1 MKRDRREL
9 LKELAVLAAA
19 FAAQTRLTACKKSD
33 GPADASKRSDALPSR
48 PDAPAPV
55 GVRRALKPQQ
65 RETLGAAV
73 ERILPTDQDPG
84 AKEAN
89 VIEFLDR
96 ELAHPGAPGVTAV
109 IMSGITALDRLSV
122 RHGGQRFAALS
133 PEEQDEILREVQNKS
148 ARGRDFIAF
157 LVYLTLEGFLG
168 DPKYGGNQN
177 GVGWKMIGYGPGTV
191 DGTVT
196 RCNDD
201 Q

>member
-9 LKELAVLAAA
+9 LKEMAVLAAA

-33 GPADASKRSDALPSR
+33 GPLDAAPK
-48 PDAPAPV
+48 PDAASAGSGSAAPSEV
-55 GVRRALKPQQ
+55 ARALKPMQ

-73 ERILPTDQDPG
+73 ERILPSDQDPG

-96 ELAHPGAPGVTAV
+96 ELAHPGTASVAAV

-122 RHGGQRFAALS
+122 RHGGQRFASLT

-148 ARGRDFIAF
+148 ARGRDFVAF

-168 DPKYGGNQN
+168 DPKYGGNKD
-177 GVGWKMIGYGPGTV
+177 GVGWKLIGYGPGTV

>member
-9 LKELAVLAAA
+9 LKDFARLAAA
-19 FAAQTRLTACKKSD
+19 YAAQSGLAGCKKASP
-33 GPADASKRSDALPSR
+33 PADAGLSAEPRDA
-48 PDAPAPV
+48 APA
-55 GVRRALKPQQ
+55 GVAQVPRALKPQQ

-89 VIEFLDR
+89 VIEFIDR
-96 ELAHPGAPGVTAV
+96 ELLHPSNASVSAV
-109 IMSGITALDRLSV
+109 ILSGIVALDRLSV
-122 RHGGQRFAALS
+122 RNGGQRFAALS
-133 PEEQDEILREVQNKS
+133 VEEQDEILREVYSKS
-148 ARGRDFIAF
+148 KRGRDFVSF

-168 DPKYGGNQN
+168 DPKYGGNKD
-177 GVGWKMIGYGPGTV
+177 GVGWKLIGYGPGTV

>member
-9 LKELAVLAAA
+9 LKEFALLAAA
-19 FAAQTRLTACKKSD
+19 YAAQTRLVACKKAD
-33 GPADASKRSDALPSR
+33 PGADAAVSGDA
-48 PDAPAPV
+48 
-55 GVRRALKPQQ
+55 GVQAAAATTPGDVLRALKPMQ

-73 ERILPTDQDPG
+73 ERILPTDQDLG

-96 ELAHPGAPGVTAV
+96 ELAHPGSASIAAV
-109 IMSGITALDRLSV
+109 ILSGIVALDRLSL

-133 PEEQDEILREVQNKS
+133 VEEQDEILREVQNKS
-148 ARGRDFIAF
+148 ARGRDFVSF
-157 LVYLTLEGFLG
+157 LVYLTIEGFLA
-168 DPKYGGNQN
+168 DPKYGGNKD
-177 GVGWKMIGYGPGTV
+177 GVGWKLIGYGPGTV

>member
-1 MKRDRREL
+1 MNRDRREL
-9 LKELAVLAAA
+9 LKDFALLAAA
-19 FAAQTRLTACKKSD
+19 FAAQTRLVGCKKVD
-33 GPADASKRSDALPSR
+33 GGADASSSVDASDKRADGG
-48 PDAPAPV
+48 APAAETH
-55 GVRRALKPQQ
+55 ALKPMQ

-96 ELAHPGAPGVTAV
+96 ELAHPGNKNVAAV
-109 IMSGITALDRLSV
+109 ISSGIVALDRLSL
-122 RHGGQRFAALS
+122 RHGGARFAALS
-133 PEEQDEILREVQNKS
+133 AEEQDEIIREVQNKS
-148 ARGRDFIAF
+148 GRGRDFVSF

-168 DPKYGGNQN
+168 DPRYGGNAG
-177 GVGWKMIGYGPGTV
+177 GVGWKFIGYGPGTV

>member
-9 LKELAVLAAA
+9 LKDFARLAAIY
-19 FAAQTRLTACKKSD
+19 AAQTRLVACKK
-33 GPADASKRSDALPSR
+33 
-48 PDAPAPV
+48 PDAPADAGAEGDLGRAASSPTSTDAP
-55 GVRRALKPQQ
+55 RALKPLQ

-89 VIEFLDR
+89 VIEFIDR
-96 ELAHPGAPGVTAV
+96 ELVYPANASVSAV
-109 IMSGITALDRLSV
+109 IMSGIVALDRLSL
-122 RHGGQRFAALS
+122 RHGGQRFAALTV
-133 PEEQDEILREVQNKS
+133 EEQDEILREVYNKS
-148 ARGRDFIAF
+148 KRGRDFVSF

-168 DPKYGGNQN
+168 DPKWGGNQN
-177 GVGWKMIGYGPGTV
+177 GVGWKLIGYGPGTV

>member
-1 MKRDRREL
+1 MDRDRREL
-9 LKELAVLAAA
+9 LKEFALLAAA
-19 FAAQTRLTACKKSD
+19 FAAQTRLVACKKVDS
-33 GPADASKRSDALPSR
+33 GADAGSPRDGGDASTT
-48 PDAPAPV
+48 PAKAV
-55 GVRRALKPQQ
+55 STHALKPLQ

-96 ELAHPGAPGVTAV
+96 ELAYPGNANVAAV
-109 IMSGITALDRLSV
+109 IMSGIVALDRLSL

-133 PEEQDEILREVQNKS
+133 ADEQDEILREVQKKS
-148 ARGRDFIAF
+148 ARGRDFMSF

-168 DPKYGGNQN
+168 DPKYGGNAN
-177 GVGWKMIGYGPGTV
+177 GVGWKLIGYGPGTV